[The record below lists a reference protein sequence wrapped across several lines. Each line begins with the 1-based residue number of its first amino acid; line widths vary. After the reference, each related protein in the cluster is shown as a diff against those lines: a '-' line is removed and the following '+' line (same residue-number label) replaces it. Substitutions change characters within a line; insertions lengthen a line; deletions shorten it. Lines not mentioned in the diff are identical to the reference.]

1 MQADRDI
8 FIDRIRRT
16 DRDTLLSL
24 AVSLYDELAALKLLQ
39 RENERISTEAHIQF
53 SELDRKYAAAVREN
67 KELKELLSKEI
78 EKNTLKTKSIF
89 GRKTEKLFSMLD
101 ALDNPQEEP
110 VDENAA
116 EDTVPQPAGERK
128 QRVVSFEDH
137 KSRQD
142 IGGRH
147 GKRNPGLADSLKGLP
162 EQIIYDLDVEGLNGQ
177 YGENN
182 WRIVY
187 WHHHKKLMKL
197 DTPYYTQVVY
207 TPVVSVGLEHDLF
220 THPYRNPLLDK
231 SAVSCTIMADILYR
245 KFVLGLPF
253 YRQAADY
260 CMQGISL
267 GRQTIIHWVNTLV
280 PEVCEEIYEFMTQ
293 LLVGYRYT
301 QCDETY
307 IQVNKDGYGPGH
319 KSFLWVHT
327 SSELTDCPP
336 VIIFCYEETRGTD
349 HLRHFFR
356 EFLGYITCDA
366 YISYRVLEEESGGE
380 ILTTGC
386 FMHCRRYFAEA
397 FFVQNVAAMSDD
409 ELAALPE
416 TRALLLIRGIYQE
429 EKKLKELTADG
440 RTIAREGNVAPKVN
454 AFFEY
459 IHFLEG
465 SDNVFSDRMKKAI
478 TYALNQEKNL
488 RRFLTDGNIPCDN
501 GHVERIIRSYSVGR
515 ANWLFA
521 DTIHGAKVNAIM
533 YSIVETAKANQA
545 NILIYLQYL
554 FEQIPLR
561 RMGGDKDFMAD
572 MVPWSEAYR
581 TYEEKKQQQRQ
592 SLYGQ
597 LFPEPERPRTPRKKD
612 RSAGMPEGNG
622 LTA

>member
-1 MQADRDI
+1 MRADRDT
-8 FIDRIRRT
+8 FIDQIKQFDT
-16 DRDTLLSL
+16 DTLRSL
-24 AVSLYDELAALKLLQ
+24 AVSLYDELSQLRMIQ
-39 RENERISTEAHIQF
+39 FENERISTEAHIQF
-53 SELDRKYAAAVREN
+53 SELNGKYAAIVREN
-67 KELKELLSKEI
+67 EELKKLLEKEI
-78 EKNTLKTKSIF
+78 EKNALRTKSIF
-89 GRKTEKLFSMLD
+89 GRKTEGFPALLD
-101 ALDNPQEEP
+101 ALDNPEEEP
-110 VDENAA
+110 VDEDTA
-116 EDTVPQPAGERK
+116 EDAGPAKERRT
-128 QRVVSFEDH
+128 RVIDFESH
-137 KSRQD
+137 K
-142 IGGRH
+142 GGQGAGGGH
-147 GKRNPGLADSLKGLP
+147 TKKNPGLADSLGKLP
-162 EQIIYDLDVEGLNGQ
+162 RQIIYDLDVDALNEQ

-182 WRIVY
+182 WRIAY
-187 WHHHKKLMKL
+187 WHQHKQLMKL

-220 THPYRNPLLDK
+220 TIPYRNPLIDK
-231 SAVSCTIMADILYR
+231 SSVSCTIIADILYR
-245 KFVLGLPF
+245 KFALGLPF
-253 YRQAADY
+253 YRQALDY
-260 CMQGISL
+260 RMQGIAL
-267 GRQTIIHWVNTLV
+267 AKQTIINWVGALV
-280 PEVCEEIYEFMTQ
+280 PEVCEEVYEFMTQ

-409 ELAALPE
+409 EPAALPE

-597 LFPEPERPRTPRKKD
+597 LFPEPERPRTPRKRD

>member
-142 IGGRH
+142 TGGRH

-231 SAVSCTIMADILYR
+231 SAVSCTIMADIL
-245 KFVLGLPF
+245 
-253 YRQAADY
+253 
-260 CMQGISL
+260 
-267 GRQTIIHWVNTLV
+267 
-280 PEVCEEIYEFMTQ
+280 
-293 LLVGYRYT
+293 
-301 QCDETY
+301 
-307 IQVNKDGYGPGH
+307 
-319 KSFLWVHT
+319 
-327 SSELTDCPP
+327 
-336 VIIFCYEETRGTD
+336 
-349 HLRHFFR
+349 
-356 EFLGYITCDA
+356 
-366 YISYRVLEEESGGE
+366 
-380 ILTTGC
+380 
-386 FMHCRRYFAEA
+386 
-397 FFVQNVAAMSDD
+397 
-409 ELAALPE
+409 
-416 TRALLLIRGIYQE
+416 
-429 EKKLKELTADG
+429 
-440 RTIAREGNVAPKVN
+440 
-454 AFFEY
+454 
-459 IHFLEG
+459 
-465 SDNVFSDRMKKAI
+465 
-478 TYALNQEKNL
+478 
-488 RRFLTDGNIPCDN
+488 
-501 GHVERIIRSYSVGR
+501 
-515 ANWLFA
+515 
-521 DTIHGAKVNAIM
+521 
-533 YSIVETAKANQA
+533 
-545 NILIYLQYL
+545 
-554 FEQIPLR
+554 
-561 RMGGDKDFMAD
+561 
-572 MVPWSEAYR
+572 
-581 TYEEKKQQQRQ
+581 
-592 SLYGQ
+592 
-597 LFPEPERPRTPRKKD
+597 
-612 RSAGMPEGNG
+612 
-622 LTA
+622 

>member
-1 MQADRDI
+1 MRADRDI
-8 FIDRIRRT
+8 FIDQIRQFDT
-16 DRDTLLSL
+16 DTLLSL
-24 AVSLYDELAALKLLQ
+24 TVSLYDELSRLRMIQL
-39 RENERISTEAHIQF
+39 ENERISTEAHIQF
-53 SELDRKYAAAVREN
+53 SELNGRYAAIVREN
-67 KELKELLSKEI
+67 EELKKLLEKEI
-78 EKNTLKTKSIF
+78 EKNALKTKSIF
-89 GRKTEKLFSMLD
+89 GRKTEGFPALLD
-101 ALDNPQEEP
+101 ALDNPEEEP
-110 VDENAA
+110 VDESTA
-116 EDTVPQPAGERK
+116 EDVAPAKDRRA
-128 QRVVSFEDH
+128 RVIDFESH
-137 KSRQD
+137 KDGQGTGS
-142 IGGRH
+142 GRT
-147 GKRNPGLADSLKGLP
+147 KKNPSLSDSLEKLP
-162 EQIIYDLDVEGLNGQ
+162 RQIIYDLHVDALNEE

-182 WRIVY
+182 WRIVH
-187 WHHHKKLMKL
+187 WHQHKQLMKL
-197 DTPYYTQVVY
+197 DTPYYTQVIY
-207 TPVVSVGLEHDLF
+207 TPVVSAGLEHDLF
-220 THPYRNPLLDK
+220 TIPYMNPLIDK
-231 SAVSCTIMADILYR
+231 SAVSYTIMADILYR
-245 KFVLGLPF
+245 KFALGLPF
-253 YRQAADY
+253 YRQALDY
-260 CMQGISL
+260 QMQGIALS
-267 GRQTIIHWVNTLV
+267 RQTILNWVGALV
-280 PEVCEEIYEFMTQ
+280 PEICEEVYEFMTQ

-319 KSFLWVHT
+319 KSFLWIHT

-336 VIIFCYEETRGTD
+336 IIIFCYEETRGTD
-349 HLRHFFR
+349 HLRRFFR

-366 YISYRVLEEESGGE
+366 YISYRVLEEESGGD

-397 FFVQNVAAMSDD
+397 FFVQDVAAMSDE

-416 TRALLLIRGIYQE
+416 TKALLLIRGIYQE
-429 EKKLKELTADG
+429 EKKLKEITADE
-440 RTIAREGNVAPKVN
+440 RTIAREENVAPKVD

-459 IHFLEG
+459 IHFLER
-465 SDNVFSDRMKKAI
+465 SDHVFSDRMKKAI

-488 RRFLTDGNIPCDN
+488 CRFLTDGNIPCDN

-533 YSIVETAKANQA
+533 YSIVETAKANRA
-545 NILIYLQYL
+545 NIPIYFQYL

-561 RMGGDKDFMAD
+561 RMEGDKEFMAD

-597 LFPEPERPRTPRKKD
+597 LFPEPERPRTPRKRD
-612 RSAGMPEGNG
+612 RSAGMPESNG

>member
-1 MQADRDI
+1 
-8 FIDRIRRT
+8 
-16 DRDTLLSL
+16 
-24 AVSLYDELAALKLLQ
+24 
-39 RENERISTEAHIQF
+39 
-53 SELDRKYAAAVREN
+53 
-67 KELKELLSKEI
+67 
-78 EKNTLKTKSIF
+78 
-89 GRKTEKLFSMLD
+89 
-101 ALDNPQEEP
+101 
-110 VDENAA
+110 
-116 EDTVPQPAGERK
+116 
-128 QRVVSFEDH
+128 
-137 KSRQD
+137 
-142 IGGRH
+142 
-147 GKRNPGLADSLKGLP
+147 
-162 EQIIYDLDVEGLNGQ
+162 
-177 YGENN
+177 
-182 WRIVY
+182 
-187 WHHHKKLMKL
+187 
-197 DTPYYTQVVY
+197 
-207 TPVVSVGLEHDLF
+207 
-220 THPYRNPLLDK
+220 
-231 SAVSCTIMADILYR
+231 
-245 KFVLGLPF
+245 
-253 YRQAADY
+253 
-260 CMQGISL
+260 MQGIAL
-267 GRQTIIHWVNTLV
+267 IKQTIINWAGTLV
-280 PEVCEEIYEFMTQ
+280 PEICEEVYEFMTQ
-293 LLVGYRYT
+293 QLVGYRYT

-336 VIIFCYEETRGTD
+336 VIIFCHEETRGTD

-366 YISYRVLEEESGGE
+366 YISYQVLEEESGGE

-397 FFVQNVAAMSDD
+397 FFVQDVAAMSDG

-429 EKKLKELTADG
+429 ENKLKELTANE
-440 RTIAREGNVAPKVN
+440 RTIAREGNVAPKVD

-459 IHFLEG
+459 IRFLEG

-521 DTIHGAKVNAIM
+521 DTMNGAKVNAIM

-597 LFPEPERPRTPRKKD
+597 LFPEPERPRTPRKRD

>member
-1 MQADRDI
+1 MRADRDT
-8 FIDRIRRT
+8 FIDQIRQFDT
-16 DRDTLLSL
+16 DTLLSL
-24 AVSLYDELAALKLLQ
+24 TVSLYDELSRLRMIQL
-39 RENERISTEAHIQF
+39 ENERISTEAHIQF
-53 SELDRKYAAAVREN
+53 SELNRKYTAIVREN
-67 KELKELLSKEI
+67 EELKKLLEKEI
-78 EKNTLKTKSIF
+78 EKNALKTKSVF
-89 GRKTEKLFSMLD
+89 GRKTEGFPALLD
-101 ALDNPQEEP
+101 ALDNPEEEP
-110 VDENAA
+110 VDESTA
-116 EDTVPQPAGERK
+116 EDAGPAKDRRT
-128 QRVVSFEDH
+128 RVIDFESH
-137 KSRQD
+137 QGGQSTKS
-142 IGGRH
+142 GRI
-147 GKRNPGLADSLKGLP
+147 KKSTSLADSLEKLP
-162 EQIIYDLDVEGLNGQ
+162 RQILYDLDVDALNEQ

-182 WRIVY
+182 WRIAY
-187 WHHHKKLMKL
+187 WHQHKQLMKL

-207 TPVVSVGLEHDLF
+207 TPVVSAGLEHDLF
-220 THPYRNPLLDK
+220 TIPYRNLLIDK

-245 KFVLGLPF
+245 KFALGLPF
-253 YRQAADY
+253 YRQALDY
-260 CMQGISL
+260 QMQGIAL
-267 GRQTIIHWVNTLV
+267 IRQTLINWAGALV
-280 PEVCEEIYEFMTQ
+280 PEICEELYEFMTQ

-336 VIIFCYEETRGTD
+336 VIIFCHEETRGTD

-366 YISYRVLEEESGGE
+366 YISYRVLEEESGGG

-386 FMHCRRYFAEA
+386 LMHCRRYFAEA
-397 FFVQNVAAMSDD
+397 FFVQNVAVMSDE
-409 ELAALPE
+409 ELAVLPE
-416 TRALLLIRGIYQE
+416 TQALLLIRGIYQE
-429 EKKLKELTADG
+429 EKKLKEMTADE
-440 RTIAREGNVAPKVN
+440 RTIAREKNVAPRVD

-459 IHFLEG
+459 IRSLEG
-465 SDNVFSDRMKKAI
+465 SDHVFSDRMKKAI
-478 TYALNQEKNL
+478 TYALNQEEHL

-545 NILIYLQYL
+545 NIPIYLQYL

-561 RMGGDKDFMAD
+561 RMEGDQDFMAD
-572 MVPWSEAYR
+572 MVPWSEAYK

-597 LFPEPERPRTPRKKD
+597 LFPEPERPRTPRKRD
-612 RSAGMPEGNG
+612 RSA
-622 LTA
+622 

>member
-1 MQADRDI
+1 
-8 FIDRIRRT
+8 
-16 DRDTLLSL
+16 
-24 AVSLYDELAALKLLQ
+24 
-39 RENERISTEAHIQF
+39 
-53 SELDRKYAAAVREN
+53 
-67 KELKELLSKEI
+67 
-78 EKNTLKTKSIF
+78 
-89 GRKTEKLFSMLD
+89 
-101 ALDNPQEEP
+101 
-110 VDENAA
+110 
-116 EDTVPQPAGERK
+116 
-128 QRVVSFEDH
+128 
-137 KSRQD
+137 
-142 IGGRH
+142 
-147 GKRNPGLADSLKGLP
+147 
-162 EQIIYDLDVEGLNGQ
+162 
-177 YGENN
+177 
-182 WRIVY
+182 
-187 WHHHKKLMKL
+187 
-197 DTPYYTQVVY
+197 
-207 TPVVSVGLEHDLF
+207 
-220 THPYRNPLLDK
+220 
-231 SAVSCTIMADILYR
+231 
-245 KFVLGLPF
+245 
-253 YRQAADY
+253 
-260 CMQGISL
+260 MQGIAL
-267 GRQTIIHWVNTLV
+267 TRQTILNWVGALV
-280 PEVCEEIYEFMTQ
+280 PEICEEVYEFMTQ

-319 KSFLWVHT
+319 KSFLWIHT
-327 SSELTDCPP
+327 SSELTVCPP

-366 YISYRVLEEESGGE
+366 YISYRVLEEESGGD

-397 FFVQNVAAMSDD
+397 FFVQNVAAMSDE
-409 ELAALPE
+409 ELTALPE
-416 TRALLLIRGIYQE
+416 TQALL
-429 EKKLKELTADG
+429 
-440 RTIAREGNVAPKVN
+440 
-454 AFFEY
+454 
-459 IHFLEG
+459 
-465 SDNVFSDRMKKAI
+465 
-478 TYALNQEKNL
+478 EKNL

-597 LFPEPERPRTPRKKD
+597 LFPEPERSRTPRKRD

-622 LTA
+622 QTA

>member
-142 IGGRH
+142 TGGRH

-280 PEVCEEIYEFMTQ
+280 QEVCEEIYEFMTQ

-327 SSELTDCPP
+327 SSELTGCPP
-336 VIIFCYEETRGTD
+336 VIVFCYEETRGTD

-366 YISYRVLEEESGGE
+366 YISYRVLEEESGGG

-397 FFVQNVAAMSDD
+397 FFVQNVAAMSDE

-429 EKKLKELTADG
+429 EKKLKEITSGERA
-440 RTIAREGNVAPKVN
+440 IAREENVAPKVD

-465 SDNVFSDRMKKAI
+465 SDHVFSDRMKKAI
-478 TYALNQEKNL
+478 TYALNQEEHL

-501 GHVERIIRSYSVGR
+501 GHVERVIRSYSVGR

-521 DTIHGAKVNAIM
+521 DTVRGAKVNAIM
-533 YSIVETAKANQA
+533 YSIVETAKANNA
-545 NILIYLQYL
+545 NVPIYLQYL
-554 FEQIPLR
+554 FEQIPLHR
-561 RMGGDKDFMAD
+561 AGGDKDYMAD
-572 MVPWSEAYR
+572 MIPWSEKYR
-581 TYEEKKQQQRQ
+581 VYEEKKQQQRR
-592 SLYGQ
+592 SVYGQ
-597 LFPEPERPRTPRKKD
+597 LFPEPERPRTPRKRD
-612 RSAGMPEGNG
+612 PGTETD